1 MKKVFLS
8 IIGILFL
15 SCSFYDETKALSF
28 HSDCYLAFKGWLKEG
43 GSEKLNQ
50 AFIETVDGKSI
61 YRFDFSEEAALSG
74 KKTAYSGSIKLS
86 FWNNEKG
93 KQRMEYFAEMTT
105 SVEAKTQSMVETEE
119 LISVCTVNQAGT
131 ILEGFAQVRRS
142 AASTTIGYT
151 NIANL
156 EGYLILLPIPDDYN
170 VIRQKN

>member
-74 KKTAYSGSIKLS
+74 YKQSGHITLLGFFVSNSFPHLMHLLVYIIKKFPFLAL
-86 FWNNEKG
+86 
-93 KQRMEYFAEMTT
+93 A
-105 SVEAKTQSMVETEE
+105 
-119 LISVCTVNQAGT
+119 
-131 ILEGFAQVRRS
+131 
-142 AASTTIGYT
+142 
-151 NIANL
+151 
-156 EGYLILLPIPDDYN
+156 LLFHRN
-170 VIRQKN
+170 H